1 MSRIF
6 PIALSVAVLVLTM
19 VQSSDGQP
27 PIAQTATPRYA
38 MHAVGLDGAKSIA
51 WIIDLSSGKVKACG
65 VIYGGPKPECTP
77 EDH

>member
-1 MSRIF
+1 MNRIF
-6 PIALSVAVLVLTM
+6 PIALSVAALVLTM
-19 VQSSDGQP
+19 AGSSDGQA

-38 MHAVGLDGAKSIA
+38 MQAVGLEGARSIA

-65 VIYGGPKPECTP
+65 VIYGGSKPECTP